1 MKKYEAI
8 FILDMRKVEDEGK
21 AFSEEFSKLIQSWGG
36 TMIESVMM
44 GRRQFAREIRK
55 RKAGVY
61 LNFVFEVD
69 PEKETQIR
77 EQYKLDERV
86 LRIMIILFD
95 RPENVRSSLAA
106 PEPAAE

>member
-21 AFSEEFSKLIQSWGG
+21 AFSEEFAKMIQNWGG
-36 TMIESVMM
+36 VVNETNMM
-44 GRRQFAREIRK
+44 GRKQFAREIKK

-61 LNFVFEVD
+61 LNFVFELD
-69 PEKETQIR
+69 AEKETQIR
-77 EQYKLDERV
+77 EQFRLDERV

-95 RPENVRSSLAA
+95 RPAEVRSTLA
-106 PEPAAE
+106 PVDPIAE